1 MVKIHTDVKLGNDKE
16 YNFQDFRSPGVLRF
30 GNGAISSIKEEIEKL
45 KVKKVCII
53 SDKGLERVGLVQK
66 VINLLD
72 PIGITITTFTELEG
86 EPSFQLVEQA
96 SKMVKEKQCDLVIG
110 IGGGSALD
118 VAKVAAA
125 LGDKEELIPY
135 LSGAQ
140 TIEGRNIHC
149 ILLPTTSG
157 TGSEVTMNAIF
168 GDKEQGVKRGIVS
181 PALLP
186 DIAIIDP
193 ELTISCPPT
202 VTAASGIDAFTHALE
217 SYISVNATPLTKIYA
232 EKAMK
237 LFPIYITKAVHNGVD
252 IEARSGMSWVSVL
265 AGVTLANAG
274 VGAVHALA
282 YPLGGTY
289 SIEHGVANALL
300 MPFVFK
306 VIGKTCVNE
315 MVNVASF
322 LQLGDFSSNRYQAL
336 DTVVDYLFGLLE
348 ELNLPTS
355 LKELDVTE
363 ESLPLLAEQASK
375 VNRLLANTPY
385 RLSQEKILAIYK
397 NAYNGNVG
405 EFES

>member
-1 MVKIHTDVKLGNDKE
+1 MKKNIDLKLENANIV
-16 YNFQDFRSPGVLRF
+16 NFQDFRSPSVLRF
-30 GNGAISSIKEEIEKL
+30 GNGALFSIKEEVLKL
-45 KVKKVCII
+45 EVKKVCII

-66 VINLLD
+66 VVNHLD
-72 PIGITITTFTELEG
+72 SIGITITTFTELEG
-86 EPSFQLVEQA
+86 EPTFQLVEKA
-96 SKMVKEKQCDLVIG
+96 SRIVKEEQCDLVIG

-125 LGDKEELIPY
+125 LGDKEELETY
-135 LSGAQ
+135 LKGSE
-140 TIEGRNIHC
+140 TIENRTVHC

-168 GDKEQGVKRGIVS
+168 GDEKEGVKRGIVS

-193 ELTISCPPT
+193 DLTVSCPPR
-202 VTAASGIDAFTHALE
+202 VTAASGIDAFTHAIE

-237 LFPIYITKAVHNGVD
+237 MFPQYITRAVHNGID
-252 IEARSGMSWVSVL
+252 IEARNGMSWVSVL

-300 MPFVFK
+300 MPFVFQ

-322 LQLGDFSSNRYQAL
+322 LQLGNFDNKPYQAL
-336 DTVVDYLFGLLE
+336 DAVVDYLFSLLG

-355 LKELDVTE
+355 LKELGVTE
-363 ESLPLLAEQASK
+363 ESLPLLAKQASN

-385 RLSQEKILAIYK
+385 RLSEQKILSIYQ
-397 NAYNGNVG
+397 NAYCGKVG
-405 EFES
+405 VLQ